1 MSGIAF
7 TSSTELCLGH
17 GKQPGYA
24 RVLACRRYGPVR
36 GKEDEVAA
44 VFLDEKKNKL
54 RVWRER
60 KGITTLR
67 GAGKYTT
74 RIIDTATDGL
84 FAALFFH
91 HDKGRRLGLAI
102 VQLSLSS
109 ATRLAGDPVD
119 CSDKLDA
126 VLAALVSREK
136 KGKET
141 TAQLQICCSGLKQTD
156 SGLVVSLVVSTRTGE
171 LYIVIGSVWENKW
184 RCFGLDAAFGM
195 PASLCIQS
203 DRVVSVLSCAVGPPI
218 DHAIAVTSPTI
229 ELALSVFEATN
240 VVSDDNEKKS
250 YVSSRPAGL
259 QYCVMLHEAIFSLDD
274 GDPTIRVCYQSQLF
288 PLPEGEGG
296 VCVTPLCRIYADS
309 ELQRYAVVVSLAS
322 QSYLVHLR
330 RSPFNMEL
338 VSGCTKLG
346 LQSPPNSVVWLR
358 LQHPLRPE
366 GGLQIVLVLSQDYRL
381 YAAEAFGKAINVEV
395 GDGSNMVR
403 FIPPAKSCFGDEQTV
418 ESFTDSTRLVRV
430 GENELLC
437 SNGLLAVVLRVTAL
451 DIDGDMPCEGF
462 LSSTIDDAMPER
474 RIVTLVKSLSH
485 IEKNSNLSQTELFQL
500 VFQRVL
506 PLLRLAGSCQREV
519 FLAQRVFQALLSAA
533 APKSAS
539 DWRNLWGL
547 TMLLQRTLSRRDL
560 DHSVV
565 YTDMFFVQLAD
576 NYVRFQGTLAEQEQA
591 NEALLSVVSDELKC
605 TWKKFVQEQD
615 DDISFVLDS
624 LAERVSLVIL
634 AEECVRRMVVISALT
649 NGTHVVSVGNRLSHV
664 IHTIAT
670 ALLASCLEVPVY
682 INEDNEGRM
691 FCQMKQV
698 GEKSLFL
705 PPYPFKDRAEFEYAM
720 TLSTD
725 LLCVTSPDTHA
736 TVYPTALLS
745 MLQSR
750 RYHVV
755 SAFLQIFTAPLT
767 ECLMPLGPIC
777 NNAQL
782 LTECSAAVFLT
793 EATLF
798 ENILSEPAPSD
809 ILCVLCGG
817 SLRND
822 YFNTD
827 LWRYIEGILSKDT
840 QAVIVAAVIHAM
852 TDRLIASQNNYS
864 ASVIKVLMK
873 EGLKNPLQEDA
884 SVETCRKR
892 LRIMLDRLEHLWA
905 CVAPWLPY
913 KLEDIASN
921 VLTSNAAVQNEK
933 HKGKTISN
941 DSVVFR
947 TCVLCFRLLAL
958 IGYSQ
963 HTEEEITEL
972 TKQATGD
979 ASILARVASVLLQ
992 AIDNLNGTALPVE
1005 SLQWRCV
1012 DLAAMS
1018 VPMCA
1023 ATPGLAGFMQE
1034 VLQQSEAS
1042 LTVITPL
1049 KQYYYTVLD
1058 RLMEVAEANGNGGAG
1073 APFAELRVQMRER
1086 KKGASPTTK
1095 KSIQY
1100 FLWSKGGGAD
1110 VPEWPGD
1117 HKLPNRRYLIN
1128 TEWPDTMWP
1137 IEFVPQFLE
1146 ECLARTQERI
1156 HGCDTTDCPKEG
1168 YSSPQFSH
1176 ALFHQL
1182 CTLSPPVRNHA
1193 LIAPSETTG
1202 AVAKRSVPT
1211 LSQEIHVGRDGRFPS
1226 SVDSASVPIAP
1237 STARW
1242 KTSPELRPL
1251 ATNSPHVSGN
1261 DDALTTSSSALSS
1274 SPARVARSPP
1284 RFSVSGGSLG
1294 AAAAAAAANAL
1305 FPPERVAWWETEDTF
1320 DEAAKRQSAIQET
1333 LKDINIEITTT
1344 ATSYTTAT
1352 SEIEMHYPGEF
1363 EKSTRSMSFSP
1374 NRCKRHNVHHYRCA
1388 KHRLNG
1394 IHMKEKYRSGSRSCH
1409 GHTRL
1414 GRESSHVISSAA
1426 PKEKALMNFK
1436 LLQFKNVLRPPELPL
1451 SMATEERIK
1460 LVEPGIPKGKD
1471 DLTPPQLLSLRG
1483 KPHMPR
1489 VNLFAW
1495 IGAEKNEAEGEGNGA
1510 GGKNVLTA
1518 RSPGFLA
1525 GQLLP
1530 LQTLTPPGLPPSS
1543 VFISPS
1549 SLLTLKVPANA
1560 HATSQE
1566 SAPRAMEANRAQEE
1580 DLRVVDTDEALG
1592 PITSTILNVPV
1603 TPVPSTVQQKVPIN
1617 VTAPLLTSISY
1628 ETMPPSSSDE
1638 KHTGL
1643 MRSGGAASVPIRRE
1657 EEVVRESLKPEVPL
1671 PPTISQPVATP
1682 AEGKVRSVT
1691 PLKEPVL
1698 SPSEKVAFQKYVDE
1712 LKATGTGAVPVP
1724 VPPPKVRESP
1734 PASATPIKPLGV
1746 SREAPEL
1753 RQEYDTLEVVKE
1765 LLAKHEERQAKHFHD
1780 VIETIRTSIQRPT
1793 HPEVNSHSAVQP
1805 TQGLSA
1811 MEQAALV
1818 RHTIQQKDKLLMM
1831 NQDLLELHARA
1842 ERLVASPV
1850 SKEAQTYASTR
1861 TIAGG
1866 ENARPISQPTVPL
1879 AVPWQGANTTSATK
1893 GEVATMSSGVQVG
1906 VGLKKTDDATTMATA
1921 PSPSPIP
1928 PATEQA
1934 AAEAPTA
1941 PASQMIHDNR
1951 NVMTNI
1957 VPDPSSAMSI
1967 NRSLSSLYQINA
1979 ELLRV
1984 NATAADM
1991 ERAIQESREL
2001 LHRHTSLGNAHMSA
2015 VEGSL
2020 MVDAMRR
2027 RTAALEQ
2034 QLSTMNTT
2042 SVKIPYGEEQKREG
2056 AEKWHAPSELERIP
2070 SQRVFISPTVE
2081 GGSTVCVDEG
2091 ATRKTSPPCRFVFT
2105 NENIETESDSL
2116 LGFDPPPPPSVSKQE
2131 ATRHIFQ
2138 SHTEE
2143 ILHGDS
2149 IAVNAATTEAK
2160 VVPSHTSA
2168 FLSRATD
2175 PVSVNHAQS
2184 SSVDRRGNS
2193 LQPRTSGSSSRQMMD
2208 LAQLYK
2214 AAESSSMKLTPRKS
2228 VTPPRTRTR
2237 VASSPEPVPERLS
2250 MYMPS
2255 TAKTKTRRANSS
2267 SKSIL
2272 HASEPHHRSLS
2283 TEGKVPT
2290 TTAAKANKTE
2300 TTMAPKRNSTKVPS
2314 SGRESRRRDTLALH
2328 TSRRLAELQRALL

>member
-1 MSGIAF
+1 
-7 TSSTELCLGH
+7 
-17 GKQPGYA
+17 
-24 RVLACRRYGPVR
+24 
-36 GKEDEVAA
+36 
-44 VFLDEKKNKL
+44 
-54 RVWRER
+54 
-60 KGITTLR
+60 
-67 GAGKYTT
+67 
-74 RIIDTATDGL
+74 
-84 FAALFFH
+84 
-91 HDKGRRLGLAI
+91 
-102 VQLSLSS
+102 
-109 ATRLAGDPVD
+109 
-119 CSDKLDA
+119 
-126 VLAALVSREK
+126 
-136 KGKET
+136 
-141 TAQLQICCSGLKQTD
+141 
-156 SGLVVSLVVSTRTGE
+156 
-171 LYIVIGSVWENKW
+171 
-184 RCFGLDAAFGM
+184 M

-229 ELALSVFEATN
+229 ELALSVFEVTN

-259 QYCVMLHEAIFSLDD
+259 HYCVMLHEAIFSLDD

-288 PLPEGEGG
+288 HLPEGEGG
-296 VCVTPLCRIYADS
+296 VCITPLCSIYADS

-366 GGLQIVLVLSQDYRL
+366 GGLQVVFVLSQDYRL
-381 YAAEAFGKAINVEV
+381 YAAEAFGKAINVEM

-403 FIPPAKSCFGDEQTV
+403 FIPPAKSRFGDEQTV

-451 DIDGDMPCEGF
+451 DIDGDMPCELF
-462 LSSTIDDAMPER
+462 LPLTIDDATPER
-474 RIVTLVKSLSH
+474 RIVTLVKSLSN
-485 IEKNSNLSQTELFQL
+485 IEKKSNLNQTELFQL

-506 PLLRLAGSCQREV
+506 PLLRLAGSCQRGV

-560 DHSVV
+560 DNSVV

-591 NEALLSVVSDELKC
+591 NEALLSVVSDELKG
-605 TWKKFVQEQD
+605 TWKKFVKEQD

-634 AEECVRRMVVISALT
+634 AEECVRRMVVVSALT

-664 IHTIAT
+664 IHTIGT

-705 PPYPFKDRAEFEYAM
+705 PPYQFKDRAECEYAIK
-720 TLSTD
+720 LSTD
-725 LLCVTSPDTHA
+725 LLCVTSPDTHV

-767 ECLMPLGPIC
+767 EYLMPLGPLC

-817 SLRND
+817 SLLND

-873 EGLKNPLQEDA
+873 EGLKNPLEEDA

-892 LRIMLDRLEHLWA
+892 LKVMLDRLEHLWA

-921 VLTSNAAVQNEK
+921 VLTSNAAVQNGK
-933 HKGKTISN
+933 HEGKTISN

-963 HTEEEITEL
+963 RTEEEITEL

-979 ASILARVASVLLQ
+979 NSILARVAALLLQ

-1058 RLMEVAEANGNGGAG
+1058 RLTEVAETNGSVGAG

-1086 KKGASPTTK
+1086 KKGASPATEKT
-1095 KSIQY
+1095 IQY
-1100 FLWSKGGGAD
+1100 FPWSRGGGAD

-1146 ECLARTQERI
+1146 DCLARTQERI
-1156 HGCDTTDCPKEG
+1156 HGCDTTDSPTEG

-1193 LIAPSETTG
+1193 LIALSETTG
-1202 AVAKRSVPT
+1202 AVVKKSVP
-1211 LSQEIHVGRDGRFPS
+1211 SPSEEIQFARDGRFPS
-1226 SVDSASVPIAP
+1226 SIDSASVPVAP

-1242 KTSPELRPL
+1242 KTSPQSRPL
-1251 ATNSPHVSGN
+1251 TMNSPHVSGN
-1261 DDALTTSSSALSS
+1261 DDALTSSSAFSS

-1294 AAAAAAAANAL
+1294 AAATAANAL
-1305 FPPERVAWWETEDTF
+1305 FPPERVAWWETDDTF
-1320 DEAAKRQSAIQET
+1320 DEAARRQSVIQET

-1352 SEIEMHYPGEF
+1352 SEIEMHSPGEF
-1363 EKSTRSMSFSP
+1363 EKSTRSMCFSP
-1374 NRCKRHNVHHYRCA
+1374 TRCKRHNVHHYRCA
-1388 KHRLNG
+1388 KHRVHG
-1394 IHMKEKYRSGSRSCH
+1394 IHMKERYRSGSRSCH
-1409 GHTRL
+1409 GNTRL

-1426 PKEKALMNFK
+1426 PKEKASMNFK

-1451 SMATEERIK
+1451 GMATEEKIK
-1460 LVEPGIPKGKD
+1460 LVEPGIPEGKD
-1471 DLTPPQLLSLRG
+1471 DLTPPQLLSLRA

-1495 IGAEKNEAEGEGNGA
+1495 IGAEKNEAEAEGNGA

-1530 LQTLTPPGLPPSS
+1530 LQNLTPPGLPPSS
-1543 VFISPS
+1543 VFISPT
-1549 SLLTLKVPANA
+1549 SLLTLKAPANA

-1566 SAPRAMEANRAQEE
+1566 SALRAMETNRAQEE
-1580 DLRVVDTDEALG
+1580 DRRVVDTDEALG
-1592 PITSTILNVPV
+1592 PITSSTLNVPV
-1603 TPVPSTVQQKVPIN
+1603 TPVPSTVQQNVPIN

-1628 ETMPPSSSDE
+1628 GTITPSSHE
-1638 KHTGL
+1638 KNTGFML
-1643 MRSGGAASVPIRRE
+1643 NGGAAFVPIRRE
-1657 EEVVRESLKPEVPL
+1657 EGVVGESLGPQVPL

-1691 PLKEPVL
+1691 PLKESVL

-1712 LKATGTGAVPVP
+1712 LKATGAGAVPVP
-1724 VPPPKVRESP
+1724 VPPPKVRESL
-1734 PASATPIKPLGV
+1734 PASATPITPLGV

-1753 RQEYDTLEVVKE
+1753 RKEYDTLEVVKE
-1765 LLAKHEERQAKHFHD
+1765 LLAKHEERQAKQFHD
-1780 VIETIRTSIQRPT
+1780 VIETIRTSIQRPP
-1793 HPEVNSHSAVQP
+1793 HPEGNSHSAVQP

-1850 SKEAQTYASTR
+1850 TKEPQIYASTR
-1861 TIAGG
+1861 TVAGG
-1866 ENARPISQPTVPL
+1866 ENARLMSQPTVPL
-1879 AVPWQGANTTSATK
+1879 AVPWQGATTTSATK

-1906 VGLKKTDDATTMATA
+1906 VGLKKTDDATTMAKA

-1928 PATEQA
+1928 PVTEQA

-1941 PASQMIHDNR
+1941 PASQVIHDDR
-1951 NVMTNI
+1951 NVVTNI

-1979 ELLRV
+1979 DLLRV
-1984 NATAADM
+1984 NATADDM
-1991 ERAIQESREL
+1991 ERAIQESREI
-2001 LHRHTSLGNAHMSA
+2001 LHKHASLGNAHTSA

-2034 QLSTMNTT
+2034 QLATLSTT
-2042 SVKIPYGEEQKREG
+2042 SVKIPYGESQKGEDTK
-2056 AEKWHAPSELERIP
+2056 KWRAPPELERIP
-2070 SQRVFISPTVE
+2070 SQRVFISPIVE
-2081 GGSTVCVDEG
+2081 GGSTLCVDEG
-2091 ATRKTSPPCRFVFT
+2091 ATRKTSPPCRFFFT
-2105 NENIETESDSL
+2105 NENVETESDSL

-2143 ILHGDS
+2143 ILHGES
-2149 IAVNAATTEAK
+2149 IGDHAVTAEAK
-2160 VVPSHTSA
+2160 GVPLHTSA

-2184 SSVDRRGNS
+2184 SSMSRRENL
-2193 LQPRTSGSSSRQMMD
+2193 LQPRTGGSSPRQMVD

-2214 AAESSSMKLTPRKS
+2214 AAESSSMKLAPRKS
-2228 VTPPRTRTR
+2228 VTPPRTRMR
-2237 VASSPEPVPERLS
+2237 VTSSPEPVPERLS

-2267 SKSIL
+2267 KKINL
-2272 HASEPHHRSLS
+2272 HASEPQHRSFS
-2283 TEGKVPT
+2283 TDGKVPT
-2290 TTAAKANKTE
+2290 TTAVKANKTE
-2300 TTMAPKRNSTKVPS
+2300 TTMAPKRNSTKAPS

-2328 TSRRLAELQRALL
+2328 TSRRLAELQRAFL